1 MSIFRNY
8 ACHRVYKVS
17 GHYQSQSVVTITENG
32 EFIDCR
38 PLSHEIPF
46 TEWIG
51 GIVMLSS
58 DSELSLP
65 IDFKILRQQNTK
77 GNESFPLYA
86 WHISD
91 FNFQEET
98 TTPQSVIRRLPFYV

>member
-1 MSIFRNY
+1 MNIPKNY
-8 ACHRVYKVS
+8 ACHRVYRTS
-17 GHYQSQSVVTITENG
+17 GHYQPQSVVTISEKG
-32 EFIDCR
+32 EVIDCR
-38 PLSHEIPF
+38 PLSLEIPF

-51 GIVMLSS
+51 GVIILSP

-86 WHISD
+86 WHISN
-91 FNFQEET
+91 FNFQEEASS
-98 TTPQSVIRRLPFYV
+98 PPSVIQRLPFYA